1 MRETI
6 FLVGPRACGKTT
18 VGRMLAEKLGL
29 EYCDTDLYLA
39 EQTGR
44 TVADI
49 VDQEGWD
56 GFRRRESEVLREVA
70 QPGRVIATGGGMVL
84 AAANREFMR
93 RAGSVVYLHA
103 PCGILAE
110 RLSKNPENAQRP
122 SLTGKSVL
130 EEIEDV
136 LREREPL
143 YKDACHFHVATDREL
158 EDILHELET
167 LAREAG
173 K

>member
-1 MRETI
+1 MREMI

-18 VGRMLAEKLGL
+18 VGKLLAKRLGL

-49 VDQEGWD
+49 VEREGWD

-70 QPGRVIATGGGMVL
+70 RPGRVIATGGGIVL

-93 RAGSVVYLHA
+93 QSGSVVYLHA
-103 PCGILAE
+103 PCEILAE

-130 EEIEDV
+130 EEIGEV
-136 LREREPL
+136 LRERGPL
-143 YKDACHFHVATDREL
+143 YKDACHFHVAADRDL
-158 EDILHELET
+158 QVILHELESLDKET
-167 LAREAG
+167 D